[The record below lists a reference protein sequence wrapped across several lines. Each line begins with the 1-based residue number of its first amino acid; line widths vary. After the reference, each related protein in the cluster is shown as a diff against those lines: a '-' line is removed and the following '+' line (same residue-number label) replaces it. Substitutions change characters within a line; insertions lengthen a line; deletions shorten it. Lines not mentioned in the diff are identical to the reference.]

1 MAEVSPEDVREMVL
15 DALNLREEYDADEID
30 LDGALFGDEGLGLDS
45 LDALQLAVAMEE
57 RYEVSV
63 DENQGEQV
71 FRSVRT
77 ITQYINTGGTQPAS
91 A

>member
-1 MAEVSPEDVREMVL
+1 MSAVSAEDVREMVL

-57 RYEVSV
+57 KYDVRV
-63 DENQGEQV
+63 DEDQGQEV
-71 FRSVRT
+71 FRSVRS
-77 ITQYINTGGTQPAS
+77 ITTFINAVGA
-91 A
+91 

>member
-1 MAEVSPEDVREMVL
+1 MAAVSPEEVREMVL

-57 RYEVSV
+57 RFDVSV
-63 DENQGEQV
+63 DENEGQQV
-71 FRSVRT
+71 FRSVRA
-77 ITQYINTGGTQPAS
+77 IAEFINTAGA
-91 A
+91 

>member
-1 MAEVSPEDVREMVL
+1 MSAVSAEEVREMVL

-57 RYEVSV
+57 RYDVSV
-63 DENQGEQV
+63 DENEGQQV
-71 FRSVRT
+71 FRSVRS
-77 ITQYINTGGTQPAS
+77 IAAFINTAGA
-91 A
+91 

>member
-1 MAEVSPEDVREMVL
+1 MSAVSAEDVREMVL

-57 RYEVSV
+57 KYDVRV
-63 DENQGEQV
+63 DEEQGQEV
-71 FRSVRT
+71 FRSVRS
-77 ITQYINTGGTQPAS
+77 ITTFINAVGA
-91 A
+91 